1 MNRDLLSITLGELL
15 ALAGEQLA
23 SRSEESDPWV
33 NPSECEISKRQ
44 VKGAIRAGELR
55 AYRVGRRLLV
65 RRSELDAWIVRPEH
79 RVQPDIEDEP
89 DHEDHADRILTAH
102 GWNR

>member
-23 SRSEESDPWV
+23 PRSAESDPWV
-33 NPSECEISKRQ
+33 NPSKCEISERQ
-44 VKGAIRAGELR
+44 VRKAIRSGELR

-65 RRSELDAWIVRPEH
+65 RRSELDAWIARPEH
-79 RVQPDIEDEP
+79 RVQPAVEEKDDA
-89 DHEDHADRILTAH
+89 EDHADRILAAH